1 MNKKLIYKNIY
12 TIVIALLSGILL
24 WYILKMT
31 GISLSTF
38 SVDGVENLLK
48 ENKDTSL
55 IIYMFLNLIRP
66 FFMIIPAW
74 IFAVVSGVIYGPIC
88 GIVYSLIGLFIS
100 SISAFYLG
108 RILGR
113 DFLYSVFGNKLKKI
127 DKSLDENGFRYLFI
141 MRVTVVFPFD
151 PLSYMAG
158 MSTMRFRPF
167 IVATMLGAIP
177 ETIAFNYLGMGLKN
191 IPIYYLIAILCVGI
205 IVFIAGKQIKNYIC
219 NRKK

>member
-1 MNKKLIYKNIY
+1 MWYLFKI
-12 TIVIALLSGILL
+12 SGIS
-24 WYILKMT
+24 ID
-31 GISLSTF
+31 TF
-38 SVDGVENLLK
+38 SIHGVENILK
-48 ENKDTSL
+48 EHKDTSV

-74 IFAVVSGVIYGPIC
+74 IFAVVSGVIYGPFL
-88 GIVYSLIGLFIS
+88 GTVYSLIGIFIS

-113 DFLYSVFGNKLKKI
+113 DFLYNMFGNKLKKI

-158 MSTMRFRPF
+158 MSKMKFRPY
-167 IVATMLGAIP
+167 IVATMLGVIP
-177 ETIAFNYLGMGLKN
+177 ETIAFNYLGESLKN
-191 IPIYYLIAILCVGI
+191 IPFSVLVVIVCVGI
-205 IVFIAGKQIKNYIC
+205 VIFIAWKYLKKFIC
-219 NRKK
+219 NSKN